1 MGGEPR
7 FDDQVVV
14 VTGAA
19 RGQGRRHAV
28 RFAELGA
35 DVVAIDLCDQV
46 PTVGYP
52 MSTPEDLAQ
61 TVAEVESLGRRCSA
75 YRTDVRDLAALLE
88 VARSVEEVHGRVDA
102 IIANAGICITAP
114 AWEMTD
120 EEWDAV
126 LDTNLTGVWN
136 TVKAFVPLVV
146 APGRGG
152 SVTLISSLAGLRGI
166 RNAIGYISAKH
177 ALTGLMRSLA
187 NELAPYEIRVNSVN
201 PTNVATPMLLNSNTY
216 QRFNPDLE
224 APTVEDTIDGFSSLN
239 LLPVPWV
246 EPDDVSDAVLW
257 LASEEGRYVTGAVL
271 PVDAGGFVRT

>member
-1 MGGEPR
+1 VSAETR

-35 DVVAIDLCDQV
+35 HVVAVDICEQV
-46 PTVGYP
+46 APVGYP

-61 TVAEVESLGRRCSA
+61 TAKEVEALGRRCEA
-75 YRTDVRDLAALLE
+75 HQADVRDLAALQAIADAATGSL
-88 VARSVEEVHGRVDA
+88 GRVDA
-102 IIANAGICITAP
+102 IVANAGICITAP

-120 EEWDAV
+120 EAWDAV
-126 LDTNLTGVWN
+126 VGINLTGVWN
-136 TVKAFVPLVV
+136 TAKAFTPLLL
-146 APGRGG
+146 AGGRGG
-152 SVTLISSLAGLRGI
+152 SVTVISSLAGMRGI
-166 RNAIGYISAKH
+166 RNAIGYIAAKH
-177 ALTGLMRSLA
+177 ALTGLVRSLA
-187 NELAPYEIRVNSVN
+187 NELAPHQVRVNSVN
-201 PTNVATPMLLNSNTY
+201 PTNVATPMLLNDNTY
-216 QRFNPDLE
+216 QRFNPHLE
-224 APTVEDTIDGFSSLN
+224 APTVDDTLDGFASLN

-257 LASEEGRYVTGAVL
+257 LASEEGRYVTGTVL